1 MVPLGRAGRGLSALD
16 PLDEFE
22 DRLRAFFERA
32 SNANPVY
39 AQIAHHLGY
48 VAGTP
53 ARRGKRLRPRLLIAS
68 AQSYGGS
75 IERALPASIAVELLH
90 NYSLVHDDIE
100 DGDRMRHG
108 RETVWSAF
116 GLPHGVN
123 AGDATGALA
132 QLAFASATPP
142 LDERVAFAMSMDLAT
157 ANLRM
162 CEGQSLDLAFERV
175 ERATVDAYL
184 EMIGG
189 KTAALFACCGSL
201 GARSAGGDAASIER
215 CADVGRLFGIA
226 FQIQDDLIGT
236 WGDAAATG
244 KPADGD
250 LARRKKTYPI
260 VWAIER
266 DPGGAGRA
274 VIDAYAKPGATLDAA
289 AVESLRSLLESAG
302 AREAAAV
309 AASDCFA
316 RALARAAGLTPL
328 ESFIESSRAEMGEA

>member
-1 MVPLGRAGRGLSALD
+1 MVPLGRAGRSLNAID
-16 PLDEFE
+16 VFE

-32 SNANPVY
+32 ASANPVY

-53 ARRGKRLRPRLLIAS
+53 ARRGKRLRPRLVFAAAAS
-68 AQSYGGS
+68 CGGDV
-75 IERALPASIAVELLH
+75 EAALPASVAVELLH

-123 AGDATGALA
+123 AGDAIGALA
-132 QLAFASATPP
+132 QLALGAPGAAALEPGIA
-142 LDERVAFAMSMDLAT
+142 LAMSMDLAT

-162 CEGQSLDLAFERV
+162 CEGQALDLAFERV
-175 ERATVDAYL
+175 ERATVDAYVD
-184 EMIGG
+184 MIGG

-201 GARSAGGDAASIER
+201 GARSAGADAALIER

-226 FQIQDDLIGT
+226 FQIQDDVAGT
-236 WGDAAATG
+236 WGDASATG

-250 LARRKKTYPI
+250 LARRKKTYPV
-260 VWAIER
+260 VWAVEH
-266 DPGGAGRA
+266 DPSGAGRA
-274 VIDAYAKPGATLDAA
+274 VIETYGKPGATIDGA
-289 AVESLRSLLESAG
+289 AVAALRASLESAG
-302 AREAAAV
+302 ARDAAIAAA
-309 AASDCFA
+309 ADCFA
-316 RALARAAGLTPL
+316 RALARAAGLDAL
-328 ESFIESSRAEMGEA
+328 EAFIESSRGEHA

>member
-1 MVPLGRAGRGLSALD
+1 MVPLGRAGRSLSAID
-16 PLDEFE
+16 SFE
-22 DRLRAFFERA
+22 EHLRAFFDRA

-53 ARRGKRLRPRLLIAS
+53 ARRGKRLRPRLLIAA
-68 AQSYGGS
+68 AQSCGGS
-75 IERALPASIAVELLH
+75 SEAALPASIAVELLH

-123 AGDATGALA
+123 AGDAVGALA

-142 LDERVAFAMSMDLAT
+142 LDGHVAFAMSMDLAS

-189 KTAALFACCGSL
+189 KTAALFGCCGSL
-201 GARSAGGDAASIER
+201 GARSAGADAALIDR

-226 FQIQDDLIGT
+226 FQIQDDVIGT
-236 WGDAAATG
+236 WGDRVATG
-244 KPADGD
+244 KSSDGD
-250 LARRKKTYPI
+250 LSRRKKTYPV
-260 VWAIER
+260 VWAVER
-266 DPGGAGRA
+266 DPSGAGRA
-274 VIDAYAKPGATLDAA
+274 VIEMYAKPGATLDAA
-289 AVESLRSLLESAG
+289 SVDALRSVLESAG
-302 AREAAAV
+302 AREAAVA

-316 RALARAAGLTPL
+316 RALARAVGLAPL
-328 ESFIESSRAEMGEA
+328 ETFIENSRVALDEP